1 MPNYQWQNEDLY
13 LPMFEIVMIHPI
25 HSKADSFYPD
35 LIYFGTVGNI
45 AMAFYCLV
53 SKQSFKEEMMMSA
66 S

>member
-1 MPNYQWQNEDLY
+1 
-13 LPMFEIVMIHPI
+13 MFEKVMILPI

-53 SKQSFKEEMMMSA
+53 SKQSFTEKMMMSVRFPV